1 MFGFNS
7 AEMIFAI
14 PALLIALTI
23 HEYAHGRMAYAL
35 GDNTAKLMGR
45 LTLNPIPHLDPIGL
59 IMLFFFKFG
68 WAKPVPINPNN
79 FTNYRKG
86 TLLVSFAGPASN
98 ILMAITAFVIMQ
110 VLQKLGLLTHGWQM
124 FFSMLYIY
132 NIFFAVFNMIPVPP
146 LDGSKILVSLFPQLE
161 GEVYYNLERYG
172 MFIIMGL
179 AITGIIGTI
188 IKPVYAVMTT
198 TLTVIL
204 QFIMY

>member
-1 MFGFNS
+1 MFGFD
-7 AEMIFAI
+7 AADMLFRI

-59 IMLFFFKFG
+59 IMLWLFKFG

-79 FTNYRKG
+79 FTDYRKG
-86 TLLVSFAGPASN
+86 TLLVSLAGPASN
-98 ILMAITAFVIMQ
+98 ILLAIASFVVMQ
-110 VLQKLGLLTHGWQM
+110 ILFKLGLLTQGWQM
-124 FFSMLYIY
+124 FLSMLYIY
-132 NIFFAVFNMIPVPP
+132 NIILAVFNMIPVPP
-146 LDGSKILVSLFPQLE
+146 LDGSKILVSLFPQFD

-179 AITGIIGTI
+179 AFTGVIGAIIWPVERAITS
-188 IKPVYAVMTT
+188 
-198 TLTVIL
+198 TLTFIL
-204 QFIMY
+204 KFLMY